1 MISGPSAGETFE
13 VRGEVVIGREDV
25 DIELSDAEVS
35 PRHVAVRP
43 LGRGLEIEDLGSS
56 TGTFLNGKRIDAPT
70 PVGGGAEIRLGATV
84 LRVEGV
90 LRADALVLPV
100 DELEAT
106 IIPDAAR
113 NATVVNRRSPVS
125 PEPAASAPTLA
136 VRDAPAARPAATPPP
151 TQPVGAFNP
160 PGQEHRGGLASR
172 SWIPVALS
180 FGTVILVAAALV
192 VYFATR

>member
-13 VRGEVVIGREDV
+13 VRGEIVIGREDV

-35 PRHVAVRP
+35 PRHAVVRP

-56 TGTFLNGKRIDAPT
+56 TGTFLDGKRIDAPT
-70 PVGGGAEIRLGATV
+70 QVGGGAEIRLGATV

-90 LRADALVLPV
+90 LRADARVLPA

-125 PEPAASAPTLA
+125 PEPAASAPT
-136 VRDAPAARPAATPPP
+136 REAPAARPAASPPP
-151 TQPVGAFNP
+151 TRPVGAFNP
-160 PGQEHRGGLASR
+160 PRQERRGGLASR